1 MGQEREGFRKLTT
14 WQKAYDLVLEVYRV
28 ARLFPKEEI
37 YGLIS
42 QLQRASVSIPANIA
56 EGYERNHR
64 KEYLQFLYIAKGS
77 LGEVETYLS
86 LAKDL
91 GYLSEKDY
99 LAVENKRVEASKL
112 LKGLI
117 KSLDP

>member
-28 ARLFPKEEI
+28 ARLFPKGEI

-117 KSLDP
+117 KSLS